1 MKKLVY
7 FFILLFMFFS
17 YGCDTNVMEPVA
29 DDSSYEAALEEARMA
44 LDKGR
49 YDKAINRLVTHY
61 DFIEPDPEAARILS
75 SAYMGKAGVDLTYV
89 IELSGAEDQDS
100 YDVIANALT
109 PGTTSDMFPQQ
120 ETDASALSVYAAA
133 APGARFIDQ
142 TRVADMLDAI
152 GEAKQFLLD
161 LSFYYRENNLS
172 PENDDIV
179 KLGMASA
186 FSFIMK
192 VSETVTAITGT
203 NAPINKPAYSGVFP
217 PRERESLLNSLET
230 YLSDHPD
237 VTEGL
242 AEDLINVHAAI
253 GVMVDEIGRDED
265 ITEDFNQFLRDILG
279 LADYVMI
286 TEETIRVYLTSTQI
300 MQFVRDELIN

>member
-1 MKKLVY
+1 MKKPVY
-7 FFILLFMFFS
+7 FFILLFLFFS
-17 YGCDTNVMEPVA
+17 YGCDTNVTEPVA
-29 DDSSYEAALEEARMA
+29 DDSSYEADLEEARMA
-44 LDKGR
+44 LDNGR
-49 YDKAINRLVTHY
+49 YDKAINRLINHY

-75 SAYMGKAGVDLTYV
+75 SAYMGKAGVDLTYI
-89 IELSGAEDQDS
+89 IELSGTEDQDG

-120 ETDASALSVYAAA
+120 GGGAASFSAYAAA
-133 APGARFIDQ
+133 GPGARFIDQ

-192 VSETVTAITGT
+192 VAEAVTEITGT

-217 PRERESLLNSLET
+217 PEERLSLLNSLEA
-230 YLSDHPD
+230 YLSDHPEI
-237 VTEGL
+237 TEAL
-242 AEDLINVHAAI
+242 AEDLINVHNAI
-253 GVMVDEIGRDED
+253 GVMVAEIGMDED
-265 ITEDFNQFLRDILG
+265 ITEDFDQFLRDILG

-300 MQFVRDELIN
+300 MQFVRDELLN

>member
-1 MKKLVY
+1 MKKAVY

-29 DDSSYEAALEEARMA
+29 DDSSYEAALEESRMA

-49 YDKAINRLVTHY
+49 YDKAINRLINHY
-61 DFIEPDPEAARILS
+61 DFLEPDPEAARILS
-75 SAYMGKAGVDLTYV
+75 SAYMGKGGVDLTYI
-89 IELSGAEDQDS
+89 IELSGTEDQDS

-109 PGTTSDMFPQQ
+109 PGTTSDMFPRQGG
-120 ETDASALSVYAAA
+120 EAASLSAYAAA

-142 TRVADMLDAI
+142 TRVADMLDAMR
-152 GEAKQFLLD
+152 EAKQFLLD

-192 VSETVTAITGT
+192 VAEAVTEITGT
-203 NAPINKPAYSGVFP
+203 NAPINKLAYTGVFP
-217 PRERESLLNSLET
+217 PVERDSLLNSLES
-230 YLSDHPD
+230 YLSDNPEI
-237 VTEGL
+237 TEAL
-242 AEDLINVHAAI
+242 VEDLINVHNAI
-253 GVMVDEIGRDED
+253 GVMVDEIGMDED
-265 ITEDFNQFLRDILG
+265 ITEDFDQFLRDILG

-300 MQFVRDELIN
+300 MQFVRDELVN